1 MVLSRLL
8 GGRSS
13 DVIIS
18 GADELQDAEPV
29 TERVAHFSNVTPRER
44 LNVAFRFGT
53 SRQRALDG
61 KFNIFDLK
69 VQMHRRPVAAI
80 IAWQRNLRR
89 GGAPCWF
96 AQEVHVR
103 RYPDHLGH
111 RATEKTPAKAEAK
124 CTLVKGYPL
133 LKIVDVDV
141 DQNVHYPK
149 PFCAQ

>member
-1 MVLSRLL
+1 MAVFKLV

-29 TERVAHFSNVTPRER
+29 AERVVHFSNVTPRER

-53 SRQRALDG
+53 GRQRALDRR
-61 KFNIFDLK
+61 FNIFDLK

-89 GGAPCWF
+89 GGAPWWF
-96 AQEVHVR
+96 PQERHGR
-103 RYPDHLGH
+103 RYPDHLGP

-124 CTLVKGYPL
+124 CPLVKGYPL

-141 DQNVHYPK
+141 DHKVLYPK
-149 PFCAQ
+149 PFL